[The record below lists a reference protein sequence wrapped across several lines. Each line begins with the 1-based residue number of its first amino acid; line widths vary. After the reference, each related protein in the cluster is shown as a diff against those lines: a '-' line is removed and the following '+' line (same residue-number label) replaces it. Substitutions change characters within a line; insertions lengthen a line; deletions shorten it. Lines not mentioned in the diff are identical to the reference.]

1 MPLELTMNNFNET
14 VNQNDHPVLVDFWAV
29 WCGPCRMVA
38 PSMDRLASEY
48 AGKAVIAKVNV
59 DEQRTLAERYGV
71 MSIPTVFVFKGGQ
84 VVERVIGARPY
95 EALAAILDKH
105 I

>member
-48 AGKAVIAKVNV
+48 AGKAVIAK
-59 DEQRTLAERYGV
+59 DSG
-71 MSIPTVFVFKGGQ
+71 
-84 VVERVIGARPY
+84 
-95 EALAAILDKH
+95 
-105 I
+105 